1 LSACHRGTGDLL
13 VPIQLDVARI
23 RSSQSTLSPKGDSM
37 ANSVRAPAVDA
48 GNAEYCRQ
56 RGCCHRVPMN
66 GSVGYS
72 AAQVSAPSASGPGRP
87 RMIGR
92 SIGEQTHPPAPLPD
106 VPAAGGG
113 DLLRR
118 VGPPGAQALGSVT
131 RGQRRRPRRMR
142 ATYHRRK
149 GPEQFLGFHDVHAD
163 CLSGIF
169 RRRKRI
175 VEVSSM
181 IIRAAWRCCGACTS
195 EAQFGVTKRAT
206 LIGSM
211 ALSQEA
217 PVGVGTGWGHVHV
230 AWGPAHFRLQARHG

>member
-1 LSACHRGTGDLL
+1 MLQAKIKERRLS
-13 VPIQLDVARI
+13 V
-23 RSSQSTLSPKGDSM
+23 
-37 ANSVRAPAVDA
+37 
-48 GNAEYCRQ
+48 AEYCRQ
-56 RGCCHRVPMN
+56 RGLLPPSTDEWVRRLLRRE
-66 GSVGYS
+66 GLR
-72 AAQVSAPSASGPGRP
+72 AQRSGPGRP
-87 RMIGR
+87 RMIPR
-92 SIGEQTHPPAPLPD
+92 SIGEQTYPPAPLPG

-113 DLLRR
+113 DLLRP

-149 GPEQFLGFHDVHAD
+149 GTEQFLGFYDVHAD
-163 CLSGIF
+163 CLSGLF

-206 LIGSM
+206 LTGSM